1 MSRTPKN
8 LARTRVRTAVLGLAA
23 AVPLVAG
30 AGLLAPAG
38 AVVPTPNAVTST
50 PDAAGV
56 TPNATVA
63 VTATGLVYTG
73 LGAPNNITVNLV
85 GGRFVITDSGPISAG
100 TGCLPTAKGVF
111 EVHCQVPLNTNGTP
125 KSFRVVSGGGDDVIR
140 NTSSISMRADGSTGN
155 DVLEGGSGPD
165 NLSDAFGRDTLR
177 GNDGDDLLSTELS
190 QQDGLVDV
198 LEGGAGADDLRAGP
212 NNDILR
218 GGAQD
223 DTMRGGLGADHFDGG
238 SGAHDAV
245 AYLDTGHD
253 PFARLVVSI
262 DLKADDGL
270 RALGTSTSQEGDFV
284 TTTVEDVFAG
294 HGNDVLFGSSANNLL
309 SGNVGNDVIEGLL
322 GKDVIDG
329 GPGDDTLAS
338 NQLFGVP
345 VADGA
350 IDTVQGNLGTD
361 HCRVPFFTV
370 ETDLVACETV
380 NQD

>member
-1 MSRTPKN
+1 MPGTPTN
-8 LARTRVRTAVLGLAA
+8 LARTRVRTAALGLLA

-30 AGLLAPAG
+30 AGHLASAG
-38 AVVPTPNAVTST
+38 AAVPTGGAVA
-50 PDAAGV
+50 P

-73 LGAPNNITVNLV
+73 LGAANNVMVNLV
-85 GGRFVITDSGPISAG
+85 GGRFVITDSAPITAG
-100 TGCLPTAKGVF
+100 TGCLPTSKGVF
-111 EVHCQVPLNTNGTP
+111 EVSCQVPVNANGTP
-125 KSFRVVSGGGDDVIR
+125 KSFRVVGGGGDDVIR
-140 NTSSISMRADGSTGN
+140 NTTAIGMRADGGTGN
-155 DVLEGGSGPD
+155 DVLEGGSGSD
-165 NLSDAFGRDTLR
+165 NLDDSFGRDTLR
-177 GNDGDDLLSTELS
+177 GNDGNDTLSTELS

-198 LEGGAGADDLRAGP
+198 LEGGAGDDDLWAGP
-212 NNDILR
+212 NDDILR

-245 AYLDTGHD
+245 AYLDGAHD
-253 PFARLVVSI
+253 PYARLVVSI
-262 DLKADDGL
+262 DLHADDGL
-270 RALGTSTSQEGDFV
+270 RALGASSSQEGDFV
-284 TTTVEDVFAG
+284 TTTVEDVFGG

-309 SGNVGNDVIEGLL
+309 SGNLGNDVIEGLL
-322 GKDVIDG
+322 GKDVVDG

-338 NQLFGVP
+338 NQLFGAP

-361 HCRVPFFTV
+361 SCRVPFPTV
-370 ETDLVACETV
+370 EADLVACETV